1 MVFFLQSLQQ
11 QEQAMF
17 SALRLDI
24 ENNARHTYH
33 LNQKRTARNVS
44 TSSPHLDLLSLP
56 SSENLNFDAKQ
67 RAEFM
72 LKIHET
78 TKQNIEHMNAKYKL
92 TGSKGRKLLTFEP
105 RDLVWLHLRKDRFP
119 ALRKSKLMP
128 IADGPFKVLQKI
140 NDNAYKLELSADFDA
155 ILGRRG

>member
-1 MVFFLQSLQQ
+1 M
-11 QEQAMF
+11 
-17 SALRLDI
+17 LRAVLTQNIKMWEECLPHI
-24 ENNARHTYH
+24 EFAYNRSMH
-33 LNQKRTARNVS
+33 S
-44 TSSPHLDLLSLP
+44 TTKLCPFQIVYGFVPRAPIDLLSLP
-56 SSENLNFDAKQ
+56 SSENLNFDAEQ

-92 TGSKGRKLLTFEP
+92 TGSKGRKLLTFEL
-105 RDLVWLHLRKDRFP
+105 RDLIWLHLRKDRFP

-128 IADGPFKVLQKI
+128 RADGPFKVLQKI
-140 NDNAYKLELSADFDA
+140 NDNAYKLELPADFEA